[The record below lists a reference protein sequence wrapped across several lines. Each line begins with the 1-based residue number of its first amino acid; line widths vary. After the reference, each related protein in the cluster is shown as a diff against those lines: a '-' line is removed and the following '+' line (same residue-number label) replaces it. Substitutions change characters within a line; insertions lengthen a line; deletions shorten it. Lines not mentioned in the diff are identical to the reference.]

1 MENKITPDEITAL
14 TNASLEIGRIFLAT
28 VGTFPTNIAQV
39 LAKLPA
45 IISFFKQSKPH
56 LEIIIKEIKD

>member
-1 MENKITPDEITAL
+1 MENKITPDEIPAL
-14 TNASLEIGRIFLAT
+14 TNEALEIGKIFLAT
-28 VGTFPTNIAQV
+28 VGTFPTNLAQV
-39 LAKLPA
+39 LTKLPT

>member
-1 MENKITPDEITAL
+1 MEKKITPDEIPAL
-14 TNASLEIGRIFLAT
+14 TNEALAIGNIFLST
-28 VGTFPTNIAQV
+28 VGTFPTNLAQV

-56 LEIIIKEIKD
+56 FEVIIKEIKD